1 MASRPKQAEPRPA
14 PRLYLITPPVT
25 DASRFAA
32 ELTAALDAADIAAV
46 LVRLADSDER
56 SLINQIK
63 TLAPAVQ
70 DKGAALLLDGHPDL
84 VARGGADGAHLAGI
98 EAFNAALEQLKPER
112 IAGIGG
118 LTSRHDAMVAAEA
131 SADYLMFGGP
141 GVTPAATMERVGWAA
156 ELFELPC
163 VGFAS
168 EMNEI
173 APLVAA
179 GADFIAVDFIWN
191 EPRGAATAVAEIAQH
206 LRLLE
211 PVS

>member
-141 GVTPAATMERVGWAA
+141 GITPAATMERVGWAA

-163 VGFAS
+163 VGLAN

-173 APLVAA
+173 AQLVAA

-191 EPRGAATAVAEIAQH
+191 DPRGAAAAVAEIAQH

>member
-46 LVRLADSDER
+46 LVRLADGDER
-56 SLINQIK
+56 SLINQVK
-63 TLAPAVQ
+63 ALAPAVQ

-98 EAFNAALEQLKPER
+98 ETFNAALEQLKPER

-141 GVTPAATMERVGWAA
+141 GVAQAATIERVGWAA

-163 VGFAS
+163 VGFAN

-191 EPRGAATAVAEIAQH
+191 DPHGAATAVAEIAQH

>member
-1 MASRPKQAEPRPA
+1 
-14 PRLYLITPPVT
+14 
-25 DASRFAA
+25 
-32 ELTAALDAADIAAV
+32 
-46 LVRLADSDER
+46 
-56 SLINQIK
+56 
-63 TLAPAVQ
+63 VQ

-131 SADYLMFGGP
+131 SADYLMFGGT
-141 GVTPAATMERVGWAA
+141 GIAPAATMERVGWAA

-163 VGFAS
+163 VGFAN

-191 EPRGAATAVAEIAQH
+191 DPRGSAAAVAEIAQH

-211 PVS
+211 PVSWADRCTRSAHGACSTGAGATRQAGAKNRQCIRRLSARSFSHRAQGGE

>member
-46 LVRLADSDER
+46 LVRLADGDER
-56 SLINQIK
+56 SLINQVK
-63 TLAPAVQ
+63 ALAPAVQ

-98 EAFNAALEQLKPER
+98 ETFNAALEQLKPER

-141 GVTPAATMERVGWAA
+141 GVAQAATIERVGWAA

-163 VGFAS
+163 VGFAN

-179 GADFIAVDFIWN
+179 GADFIAIDFIWN
-191 EPRGAATAVAEIAQH
+191 DPRGAAAAVAEIAQH

>member
-25 DASRFAA
+25 DAARFAA

-46 LVRLADSDER
+46 LMRLADGDER
-56 SLINQIK
+56 TLINHVK
-63 TLAPAVQ
+63 ALAPVAQ
-70 DKGAALLLDGHPDL
+70 DKGAALLLDGHPDI

-98 EAFNAALEQLKPER
+98 EVFNTALEQLKPER
-112 IAGIGG
+112 IAGVGD

-141 GVTPAATMERVGWAA
+141 GVALTATLERVGWAS

-163 VGFAS
+163 VAYANEMS
-168 EMNEI
+168 EI
-173 APLVAA
+173 TPLVTA
-179 GADFIAVDFIWN
+179 GADFIAIDFIWN
-191 EPRGAATAVAEIAQH
+191 DPRGAVAAIAEAAQH
-206 LRLLE
+206 LHLSE

>member
-25 DASRFAA
+25 DASPFAA

-63 TLAPAVQ
+63 ALAPAVQ

-206 LRLLE
+206 LRVLE

>member
-141 GVTPAATMERVGWAA
+141 GVAPAATMERVGWAA

-206 LRLLE
+206 LRVLE

>member
-25 DASRFAA
+25 DASPFAA

-63 TLAPAVQ
+63 ALAPAVQ

-141 GVTPAATMERVGWAA
+141 GITPAATMERVGWAA

-206 LRLLE
+206 LRVLE

>member
-25 DASRFAA
+25 DASRFAV

-46 LVRLADSDER
+46 LARLADGDER
-56 SLINQIK
+56 SLINQVK
-63 TLAPAVQ
+63 ALVPAVQ

-131 SADYLMFGGP
+131 SADYLMFGGT
-141 GVTPAATMERVGWAA
+141 GIAPAATMERVGWAA

-163 VGFAS
+163 VGFS
-168 EMNEI
+168 NEMNEI

-179 GADFIAVDFIWN
+179 GADFIAIDFIWN
-191 EPRGAATAVAEIAQH
+191 DPRGAAAAVAEIAQH

>member
-1 MASRPKQAEPRPA
+1 
-14 PRLYLITPPVT
+14 
-25 DASRFAA
+25 
-32 ELTAALDAADIAAV
+32 
-46 LVRLADSDER
+46 
-56 SLINQIK
+56 
-63 TLAPAVQ
+63 VQ

-141 GVTPAATMERVGWAA
+141 GITPAATMERVGWAA

-163 VGFAS
+163 VGFS
-168 EMNEI
+168 NEMNEI

>member
-1 MASRPKQAEPRPA
+1 
-14 PRLYLITPPVT
+14 
-25 DASRFAA
+25 
-32 ELTAALDAADIAAV
+32 
-46 LVRLADSDER
+46 
-56 SLINQIK
+56 
-63 TLAPAVQ
+63 
-70 DKGAALLLDGHPDL
+70 
-84 VARGGADGAHLAGI
+84 
-98 EAFNAALEQLKPER
+98 
-112 IAGIGG
+112 
-118 LTSRHDAMVAAEA
+118 
-131 SADYLMFGGP
+131 MFGGP
-141 GVTPAATMERVGWAA
+141 GITPAATMERVGWAA

>member
-63 TLAPAVQ
+63 TLVPAVQ

-112 IAGIGG
+112 IAGIGD
-118 LTSRHDAMVAAEA
+118 LTTRHDAMVAAEA

-141 GVTPAATMERVGWAA
+141 GVAPAATMERVGWAA

-163 VGFAS
+163 VGFAN

-179 GADFIAVDFIWN
+179 GADFIAIDFIWN
-191 EPRGAATAVAEIAQH
+191 DPRAAAAAVAEIAQH

>member
-25 DASRFAA
+25 DAAQFAS
-32 ELTAALDAADIAAV
+32 ELTAVLGAADIAAV
-46 LVRLADSDER
+46 LMRLADGDER
-56 SLINQIK
+56 TQINRVK
-63 TLAPAVQ
+63 ALAAVVQ
-70 DKGAALLLDGHPDL
+70 DKGAALLLDGYPDI

-112 IAGIGG
+112 IVGIGE
-118 LTSRHDAMVAAEA
+118 LTTRHDAMVAAETG
-131 SADYLMFGGP
+131 ADYLMFGAP
-141 GVTPAATMERVGWAA
+141 GVALEMTIEQVGWAA
-156 ELFELPC
+156 ALFELPC
-163 VGFAS
+163 VAYAN

-179 GADFIAVDFIWN
+179 GADFIAVDFIWRD
-191 EPRGAATAVAEIAQH
+191 PRGAAAAIADTAHH
-206 LRLLE
+206 LRLPE